1 MVPISEEEVSVNK
14 NTVVTGEVE
23 IEKQT
28 HQDTETVSETTRREE
43 LDVQDDTGKV
53 IDDDAKK

>member
-1 MVPISEEEVSVNK
+1 MNK